1 MNSLSP
7 GQKDTQPIQMEIGE
21 IDQKRLRKKKSYNQ
35 RKVHEKKKKKKDLG
49 YGSKW
54 KQEKIVNAIVREEAG
69 LAFVLGWIEEKEVF
83 TQFGRNKKNI
93 ETKGKNDMIVCG
105 DNRMR
110 TE

>member
-1 MNSLSP
+1 M
-7 GQKDTQPIQMEIGE
+7 
-21 IDQKRLRKKKSYNQ
+21 
-35 RKVHEKKKKKKDLG
+35 G